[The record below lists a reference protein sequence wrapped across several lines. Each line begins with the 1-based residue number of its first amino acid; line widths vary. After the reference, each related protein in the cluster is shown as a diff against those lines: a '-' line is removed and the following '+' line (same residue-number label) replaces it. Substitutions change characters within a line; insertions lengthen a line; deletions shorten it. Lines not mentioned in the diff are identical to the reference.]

1 MSIPAALVRLLHG
14 RHGRHERAGAGR
26 RPGDRKPRET
36 TQEALMA
43 KFLILSRGT
52 GEAYKQLSPQEMQK
66 VIQKYMAWTDDMRKA
81 GRLLHAD
88 KLRADGR
95 VGRGGHGR
103 MTGTDSPY
111 VAHVEHLVRHRTLE
125 VT

>member
-1 MSIPAALVRLLHG
+1 
-14 RHGRHERAGAGR
+14 
-26 RPGDRKPRET
+26 
-36 TQEALMA
+36 MA

-95 VGRGGHGR
+95 VVRGANGK
-103 MTGTDSPY
+103 MPVTDGPFAESKEILGGFWI
-111 VAHVEHLVRHRTLE
+111 VEATSYEQIQRDLANHPHLAAGSLE
-125 VT
+125 VREIDDMSARG

>member
-1 MSIPAALVRLLHG
+1 
-14 RHGRHERAGAGR
+14 
-26 RPGDRKPRET
+26 
-36 TQEALMA
+36 MA

-81 GRLLHAD
+81 GRLLHGD

-95 VGRGGHGR
+95 VVRGANDK
-103 MTGTDSPY
+103 MTVTDGPFAESKEILGGFWI
-111 VAHVEHLVRHRTLE
+111 VEATSYEQIQRDLANHPHLVAGSLE
-125 VT
+125 VREIDDMSAKG

>member
-1 MSIPAALVRLLHG
+1 
-14 RHGRHERAGAGR
+14 
-26 RPGDRKPRET
+26 
-36 TQEALMA
+36 MA

-81 GRLLHAD
+81 GRLLHGD

-95 VGRGGHGR
+95 VVRGANGK
-103 MTGTDSPY
+103 MTVTDGPFAESK
-111 VAHVEHLVRHRTLE
+111 EIL
-125 VT
+125 